1 MILTRFKKAISFFLC
16 LALAMTP
23 VPRKVLGTELT
34 KADAPNVKVEK
45 PKIIGEVIEK
55 REKNVKHFLN
65 DDMSYTCLLYT
76 SPSPRD
82 RG

>member
-1 MILTRFKKAISFFLC
+1 LAVAYTDISCAIILKRVMILTRFKKAISFFLC

-55 REKNVKHFLN
+55 REECQAFLE
-65 DDMSYTCLLYT
+65 
-76 SPSPRD
+76 
-82 RG
+82 